1 MKRLEDI
8 KRAAIYLRI
17 SQDRSGKGDAIE
29 RQRED
34 CRTICDYHK
43 WEIVDEYVD
52 HAISAYSGATRP
64 AYDQLFEDYRRGRF
78 DVVVVW
84 KLDRLSRR
92 VGKLAQ
98 VIDSFDDL
106 CIFSG
111 DFGFADL
118 TTPDGRFMTT
128 MFINNAEFESARK
141 GERERRANLQR
152 AMRGETTV
160 KAHPPFGYDRHMHII
175 SEQAAVVREIYRLR
189 AAGYPQN
196 DILRAINGEETVNDY
211 PVLLTSLDQ
220 IGQHK
225 PWSRTRLHY
234 LLANPVYAGYV
245 AYVSEPERTVARR
258 RNRASIVAEH
268 IVRDENGTPVD
279 AQWEPIVD
287 RAVWWQVHEM
297 LAKRAH
303 GQREQFRLYF
313 GSGVYRCGICG
324 KPLYVASGSYRCPET
339 GHVSRLREPID
350 LLVTATIRAYLGTP
364 NLADLLPRKAD
375 DSEATRLNKTIKD
388 AESELARIRA
398 DYRARNIDA
407 AFYKEMYDELTSTI
421 DDARRRLSTLDADPT
436 GILDCDDPVAAF
448 DAVCADPVRMHDI
461 VDYLLEVTI
470 YPHRRD
476 AKRGRRTF
484 SYEGVDI
491 KWKRH

>member
-92 VGKLAQ
+92 VGTLAQ

-152 AMRGETTV
+152 AMRGYATP
-160 KAHPPFGYDRHMHII
+160 KAHAPFGYDRTMHVIDA
-175 SEQAAVVREIYRLR
+175 EADVVRELYRLR
-189 AAGYPQN
+189 AAGYPFN
-196 DILRAINGEETVNDY
+196 DLLRAMNGEHTKHDY
-211 PVLLTSLDQ
+211 PVLLATLDQ
-220 IGQHK
+220 LGERS
-225 PWSRTRLHY
+225 PWTRTRLHY
-234 LLANPVYAGYV
+234 LFANPVYAGYV
-245 AYVSEPERTVARR
+245 AYISEPERSGVPR
-258 RNRASIVAEH
+258 RNRASIVADH
-268 IVRDENGTPVD
+268 IMRGEDGTPVD
-279 AQWEPIVD
+279 AKWEPIVE
-287 RAVWWQVHEM
+287 RATWWQVREM
-297 LAKRAH
+297 LAKSAQ
-303 GQREQFRLYF
+303 GKREQFRLYF
-313 GSGVYRCGICG
+313 GSGIYRCGVCG
-324 KPLYVASGSYRCPET
+324 KPLYVASGSYRCHET

-350 LLVTATIRAYLGTP
+350 LLVTATIRAYLSMP
-364 NLADLLPRKAD
+364 NLADLLPRRTD
-375 DSEATRLNKTIKD
+375 DGGATRLNKTIKD

-398 DYRARNIDA
+398 DYRTHNIDA

-421 DDARRRLSTLDADPT
+421 DDARRRLASLDADPT

-461 VDYLLEVTI
+461 VDHLLEVTI

-491 KWKRH
+491 KWKTR